1 MIPYFLNNASV
12 FSYIFNMKEK
22 FIKSTLI
29 LLIGGGITKVLGL
42 VIKMVMGRLIGSEGL
57 GLYMMILPTFSLFIG
72 ISQFGLPIALS
83 KLVAEDTKNNRRL
96 FASVIPI
103 SMVINVFLILFIW
116 LMASTLANDLLKNS
130 DTYYGI
136 LAISVVIP
144 FISLSSICRSYF
156 FGKER
161 MVPHVISNVVEDVV
175 RLIIMIVGIPF
186 FLKKGIN
193 YAVCFLIL
201 SNIIS
206 ESASIIVLLLFLPKK
221 FSIKARD
228 LRPSKSYMRESL
240 SIGIPNT
247 CGRLVGSVGYFLEPI
262 LLTAVLHHV
271 GYSSSFITNQYGILS
286 GYVMPILLLPSFFT
300 GAISNALLPII
311 SKEYSLKRYAQVKKK
326 LKLGIAISLAI
337 GIFLMSFF
345 VLIPEVFLSL
355 IYHTEQGSSYMRFL
369 APICLLQY
377 IQAPLSSSLEAMGK
391 SKTVLT
397 SSLLGVATR
406 CILLVVLS
414 LLKIGL
420 WGLILSISLNVIVVT
435 IYELI
440 MIRKFLK

>member
-221 FSIKARD
+221 FSIKASD

-311 SKEYSLKRYAQVKKK
+311 SKEYSLKRYEQVKKK

>member
-1 MIPYFLNNASV
+1 
-12 FSYIFNMKEK
+12 
-22 FIKSTLI
+22 
-29 LLIGGGITKVLGL
+29 
-42 VIKMVMGRLIGSEGL
+42 
-57 GLYMMILPTFSLFIG
+57 
-72 ISQFGLPIALS
+72 
-83 KLVAEDTKNNRRL
+83 
-96 FASVIPI
+96 
-103 SMVINVFLILFIW
+103 
-116 LMASTLANDLLKNS
+116 
-130 DTYYGI
+130 
-136 LAISVVIP
+136 
-144 FISLSSICRSYF
+144 
-156 FGKER
+156 
-161 MVPHVISNVVEDVV
+161 
-175 RLIIMIVGIPF
+175 
-186 FLKKGIN
+186 
-193 YAVCFLIL
+193 
-201 SNIIS
+201 
-206 ESASIIVLLLFLPKK
+206 
-221 FSIKARD
+221 
-228 LRPSKSYMRESL
+228 MRESL

-311 SKEYSLKRYAQVKKK
+311 SKEYSLKRYEQVKKK

>member
-221 FSIKARD
+221 FSIKASD

-286 GYVMPILLLPSFFT
+286 GYVMSILLLPSFFT

-311 SKEYSLKRYAQVKKK
+311 SKEYSLKRYEQVKKK